1 MYLIGIAAVS
11 TDIVE
16 KAKKCCISEV
26 THLRLDMANRRK
38 SKRKG
43 AATGPLVSNPFDAAK
58 RKKASLST
66 NSNSRIKKNDAS
78 NPRNNKI
85 KQIDRDKEGVHPPP
99 SRPSDKPP
107 IARMNSISLFSALP
121 FDSNSQTQDGFSNHS
136 NGSST
141 AFKIGFDLSSA
152 VHDDAELNDVGTA
165 NHSNPSGS
173 WLQFRSDSLC
183 STDLNMMSQ
192 SQCHGVTTPRHPASS
207 GMLTQSAYLTPMDQ
221 GMDTQC
227 PSQLDMLKHRQL
239 NGTKPKLKAL
249 AKVSEHSDR
258 DQPAAHRPLDGE
270 LDDSKRQFVAMGDL
284 PTPPDN
290 VYLDIEEKLDPAA
303 YRRAQRGVVALNRY
317 HSQFQELRA
326 LGRGSFGK
334 VFQCRNRDDGCFYA
348 VKKVKLQSVR
358 WSLSAEQRAKAMKEG
373 LVLSA
378 LQRNGTLCPN
388 VILYHSMWIEQSH
401 FYLVTEYA
409 DKGSLCRLYD
419 HIPRGQVEE
428 DEFCRIVENVANALL
443 FIHSKGFIHFDVKTE
458 NILISKGGVYKL
470 ADFGLCAKIEQ
481 KESSI
486 PKVEEGDA
494 RYLCRE
500 LIEGT
505 FVMEQ
510 LDKVDVFALGVSVY
524 EMITGEALPSNGFKW
539 QQIRNGNLSWNRHH
553 DEIPEASSN
562 MKQLLGAMM
571 HSNPAE
577 RPSAQQLTV
586 FLRKFGD
593 KVLEEKEAEIEGLK
607 RKMYALQRQIQM
619 MRRG

>member
-1 MYLIGIAAVS
+1 
-11 TDIVE
+11 
-16 KAKKCCISEV
+16 
-26 THLRLDMANRRK
+26 MANRRK
-38 SKRKG
+38 SKRK
-43 AATGPLVSNPFDAAK
+43 ATGPSAPLVSNPFDAAK
-58 RKKASLST
+58 RKKPALSA
-66 NSNSRIKKNDAS
+66 NSTLIIKKDDVS
-78 NPRNNKI
+78 NLQCTKSKHI
-85 KQIDRDKEGVHPPP
+85 ERDKEGVYPAPP
-99 SRPSDKPP
+99 RPSVKPP
-107 IARMNSISLFSALP
+107 IARMNSISLFSALA
-121 FDSNSQTQDGFSNHS
+121 FDSTSQTQDCFSNHS
-136 NGSST
+136 NGSSGPL
-141 AFKIGFDLSSA
+141 KMGFDLSSA
-152 VHDDAELNDVGTA
+152 VHDDPDLLEAV
-165 NHSNPSGS
+165 SNGNGHPSAS

-183 STDLNMMSQ
+183 SNDLNMMSQ
-192 SQCHGVTTPRHPASS
+192 SQPHGASSLSTPRHALSS
-207 GMLTQSAYLTPMDQ
+207 GMLTQSAYLTPTAEQDLEA
-221 GMDTQC
+221 QC
-227 PSQLDMLKHRQL
+227 PSQLDMVKHRQFH
-239 NGTKPKLKAL
+239 GAKPRPKAL
-249 AKVSEHSDR
+249 GKVSEHSDR
-258 DQPAAHRPLDGE
+258 DEHIYGHGGGGE
-270 LDDSKRQFVAMGDL
+270 LDDSKRQFVAMRDL
-284 PTPPDN
+284 ATPPDN
-290 VYLDIEEKLDPAA
+290 VYLDSEEKLDPAA
-303 YRRAQRGVVALNRY
+303 YRRSQRGVVALNRY

-358 WSLSAEQRAKAMKEG
+358 SSLSAEQRGKAMKEG
-373 LVLSA
+373 LVLAA

-388 VILYHSMWIEQSH
+388 VVLYHSMWIEQGH

-409 DKGSLCRLYD
+409 DKGSLCRLYE

-428 DEFCRIVENVANALL
+428 DEFCRIVENVGNALH

-470 ADFGLCAKIEQ
+470 ADFGLCARIQQ

-500 LIEGT
+500 LVEGT
-505 FVMEQ
+505 FAMEQ
-510 LDKVDVFALGVSVY
+510 LDKIDVFALGVSVY

-553 DEIPEASSN
+553 DDIPEASPN

-593 KVLEEKEAEIEGLK
+593 KVLEQKETEIDALK
-607 RKMYALQRQIQM
+607 RKMHALQRQIQM